1 VDELCERLDRMPLA
15 IELAAARTKL
25 LSPDALLDRIGAR
38 LDLFTGSRDADPRH
52 ATLRSTI
59 AWSHDL
65 LDEAERRLF
74 ARLAVFRGGCTLDS
88 AEAVCEADLIDLQS
102 LLDKSLVR
110 RRSDA
115 GGSDRFWMH
124 ETIREFGNEQLAASD
139 EEERIR
145 RGHAEWLVR
154 LVSPRGAP
162 GHHEVRSPE
171 ELDLAQRE
179 LDNIRAALAWTLDND
194 PTLGLELTVGL
205 EEFWVIR
212 GPSEGAAWHERLLE
226 RAPEAPPALRAAGL
240 RSLAGA
246 LDIVGDHDGA
256 APHYRASFELLAALG
271 DDVEVSNLR
280 FRIGANAVNSGD
292 EKTGWPLIET
302 ALEEFRRAG
311 LPFREAQ
318 ALTYLAWKAQMEGDL
333 ELAVRLYSESAGI
346 VHSLGWQWWETYTL
360 TSLAELERQRGNLEA
375 AARHARDALTI
386 GLAISDRRVSIFA
399 AADASTAAAAGA
411 ADAAG
416 RLWGAIESDEASG
429 SIGQWP
435 KHRPQYVELLLP
447 ASGPEFERARD
458 EGHLLS
464 LAEAAALAP
473 TPHDP
478 A

>member
-1 VDELCERLDRMPLA
+1 
-15 IELAAARTKL
+15 
-25 LSPDALLDRIGAR
+25 
-38 LDLFTGSRDADPRH
+38 
-52 ATLRSTI
+52 
-59 AWSHDL
+59 
-65 LDEAERRLF
+65 
-74 ARLAVFRGGCTLDS
+74 
-88 AEAVCEADLIDLQS
+88 
-102 LLDKSLVR
+102 
-110 RRSDA
+110 
-115 GGSDRFWMH
+115 MH
-124 ETIREFGNEQLAASD
+124 ETIREFASEQLAASD
-139 EEERIR
+139 EEELIR
-145 RGHAEWLVR
+145 RAHAEWLMR

-226 RAPEAPPALRAAGL
+226 RAADAPPALRAAGL

-256 APHYRASFELLAALG
+256 APHYRASFELLEALG
-271 DDVEVSNLR
+271 DDVEMSNLR
-280 FRIGANAVNSGD
+280 FRIGANAVNRGD
-292 EKTGWPLIET
+292 EKAGWPFIET
-302 ALEEFRRAG
+302 ALREFRRAG

-318 ALTYLAWKAQMEGDL
+318 ALSYLAWKAKLEGDL

-346 VHSLGWQWWETYTL
+346 VHSLGWPWWEAL
-360 TSLAELERQRGNLEA
+360 ALSSLAELERQRGNLEA

-386 GLAISDRRVSIFA
+386 GLDISDRSASIFA
-399 AADASTAAAAGA
+399 AAELASTAAAAGA
-411 ADAAG
+411 ADVAG

-435 KHRPQYVELLLP
+435 KYRPQYVELLLP

-464 LAEAAALAP
+464 LAEAAALGGAP
-473 TPHDP
+473 IADSS
-478 A
+478 